1 MKYLCDIEG
10 WSFKKNVS
18 LENNVAYW
26 SRRLY
31 RESVKHKKL
40 KAESCDMATE
50 IYHGVTA
57 FNKFQTARMLKTIA
71 QELKKQRSNG
81 VKNV

>member
-1 MKYLCDIEG
+1 M
-10 WSFKKNVS
+10 
-18 LENNVAYW
+18 
-26 SRRLY
+26 
-31 RESVKHKKL
+31 ESN
-40 KAESCDMATE
+40 DMATE